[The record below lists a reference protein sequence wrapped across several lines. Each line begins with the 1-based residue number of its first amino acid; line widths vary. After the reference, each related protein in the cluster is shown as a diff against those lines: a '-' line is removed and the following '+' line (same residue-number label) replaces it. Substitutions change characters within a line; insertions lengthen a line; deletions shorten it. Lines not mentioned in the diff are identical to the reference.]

1 MVQIIQPNTY
11 IPRSASSKDTIRFPG
26 SWLSGCG
33 LLDRAVLR
41 WGQKGSCGYN
51 KLIPGAGGAPKEHLV
66 PAGRLGFGCKMQPKG
81 PQTIRFQQFSA
92 FSSKL
97 FAKNPKN
104 CSFRSLESL
113 AFLLFGTWHTLTQ
126 LTKNRTVQ
134 IHLTFCKAPKIIV
147 YHSNVWRWLMTTESA
162 VRMNQN
168 DPKRHKMIKNMPR
181 AVVRYSMTCE
191 SIETI

>member
-1 MVQIIQPNTY
+1 MPKTTWSNYKRSGIWVDPPPVFSKFPHFPVFFWQTSLNGWVVTIRSIEEAEVNVHMLFSNF
-11 IPRSASSKDTIRFPG
+11 PRSQAN
-26 SWLSGCG
+26 
-33 LLDRAVLR
+33 LL
-41 WGQKGSCGYN
+41 QK
-51 KLIPGAGGAPKEHLV
+51 I
-66 PAGRLGFGCKMQPKG
+66 Q
-81 PQTIRFQQFSA
+81 
-92 FSSKL
+92 
-97 FAKNPKN
+97 KN